1 MIEGPTLV
9 SRRVLVVGTSSG
21 IGRAVARHAMALG
34 ADVCVAARREASL
47 IDLCV
52 EAGGG
57 TYVAGDVTDPDAC
70 HRIVDAAAHQ
80 LGGLDVVVYSA
91 GGGVVGPISEADAG
105 QWAADYA
112 VNVIGATQITAAA
125 LAHLRP
131 DGLVAFVSSETTSEP
146 RWGMSS
152 YTASKAALDAS
163 IQSWRLEHPERRF
176 TRIVMGPTMPTDF
189 AGGFDHRLLATALHR
204 WRDAGI
210 PSTQMETDHVG
221 RQLAGFL
228 ALLMNQPEVDV
239 PDMTVGPRGD
249 PLPATPMKP

>member
-1 MIEGPTLV
+1 M
-9 SRRVLVVGTSSG
+9 SRSVLVVGASSG
-21 IGRAVARHAMALG
+21 IGRAVAQHAMALG

-57 TYVAGDVTDPDAC
+57 THVVGDVTDPGAC
-70 HRIVDAAAHQ
+70 RRIVDAAVEQ

-91 GGGVVGPISEADAG
+91 GGAVLGPIGDADAR

-125 LAHLRP
+125 LPHLHP

-152 YTASKAALDAS
+152 YIASKAALDAS
-163 IQSWRLEHPERRF
+163 IRSWRLEHPERRF
-176 TRIVMGPTMPTDF
+176 TRIVMGATMPTDF
-189 AGGFDHRLLATALHR
+189 AVGFDHQILTTSLHR
-204 WRDAGI
+204 WRAAGI
-210 PSTQMETDHVG
+210 SSTMMATDHVG

-228 ALLMNQPEVDV
+228 ALLMTQPELDV
-239 PDMTVGPRGD
+239 PDITLAPRGD
-249 PLPATPMKP
+249 PLPATPQQADTHPR